1 MLKNNPYSR
10 EGEIVAIP
18 LFLADSPKAKPKK
31 EEHNKQFA
39 FARAIYEEAGKVLIE
54 VFKQTGSLD
63 TPMEII
69 VNSGIL
75 MKPFY
80 TVWTPV
86 VRKRWPS
93 MYITP
98 AYDRIIHSDYNDIE
112 LVLGSI
118 DDLRVWKAKD
128 NSETPITK
136 EELMAGDYQ
145 LMGIYTHIQVEK
157 RIIDKLITE

>member
-1 MLKNNPYSR
+1 M
-10 EGEIVAIP
+10 
-18 LFLADSPKAKPKK
+18 
-31 EEHNKQFA
+31 
-39 FARAIYEEAGKVLIE
+39 E
-54 VFKQTGSLD
+54 V
-63 TPMEII
+63 I

-86 VRKRWPS
+86 IRKRWKT
-93 MYITP
+93 IGVT
-98 AYDRIIHSDYNDIE
+98 ANYDKIIHSNYNDIE

-118 DDLRVWKAKD
+118 DNLRVWKAKD
-128 NSETPITK
+128 KSETPITK

>member
-18 LFLADSPKAKPKK
+18 LFLADSPKAKLKK

-39 FARAIYEEAGKVLIE
+39 FARAICEKAGKVLIE

-69 VNSGIL
+69 VNSGTL

-80 TVWTPV
+80 TIWTPMI
-86 VRKRWPS
+86 RKRWKT
-93 MYITP
+93 IGVT
-98 AYDRIIHSDYNDIE
+98 ANYDKIIHSNYNDIE

-136 EELMAGDYQ
+136 EELIAGDYQ

>member
-31 EEHNKQFA
+31 EDHNKQFA
-39 FARAIYEEAGKVLIE
+39 FARAICEEAGKVLIE

-63 TPMEII
+63 TPTEVI
-69 VNSGIL
+69 VNSGTL

-80 TVWTPV
+80 TVWTAV
-86 VRKRWPS
+86 IRKRWKT
-93 MYITP
+93 IGVT
-98 AYDRIIHSDYNDIE
+98 ANYDKIIHSNYNDIE

-118 DDLRVWKAKD
+118 DNLRVWKAKD
-128 NSETPITK
+128 KSETPITK

>member
-1 MLKNNPYSR
+1 M
-10 EGEIVAIP
+10 
-18 LFLADSPKAKPKK
+18 
-31 EEHNKQFA
+31 
-39 FARAIYEEAGKVLIE
+39 E
-54 VFKQTGSLD
+54 V
-63 TPMEII
+63 I

-86 VRKRWPS
+86 IRKRWKT
-93 MYITP
+93 IGVT
-98 AYDRIIHSDYNDIE
+98 ANYDKIIHSHYNDIE

>member
-1 MLKNNPYSR
+1 M
-10 EGEIVAIP
+10 
-18 LFLADSPKAKPKK
+18 
-31 EEHNKQFA
+31 
-39 FARAIYEEAGKVLIE
+39 E
-54 VFKQTGSLD
+54 V
-63 TPMEII
+63 I

-75 MKPFY
+75 IKPFY

-86 VRKRWPS
+86 IRKRWKT
-93 MYITP
+93 IGVT
-98 AYDRIIHSDYNDIE
+98 ANYDKIIHSNYNDIE

>member
-18 LFLADSPKAKPKK
+18 LFLADSPKAKPQK
-31 EEHNKQFA
+31 EEDNKQFA
-39 FARAIYEEAGKVLIE
+39 FARAICEKAGKVLIE

-69 VNSGIL
+69 VHSGTL

-80 TVWTPV
+80 TIWTPV
-86 VRKRWPS
+86 IRKRWKT
-93 MYITP
+93 IGVT
-98 AYDRIIHSDYNDIE
+98 ANYDKIIHSNYNDIE

>member
-1 MLKNNPYSR
+1 
-10 EGEIVAIP
+10 
-18 LFLADSPKAKPKK
+18 
-31 EEHNKQFA
+31 
-39 FARAIYEEAGKVLIE
+39 
-54 VFKQTGSLD
+54 
-63 TPMEII
+63 
-69 VNSGIL
+69 
-75 MKPFY
+75 
-80 TVWTPV
+80 
-86 VRKRWPS
+86 

-157 RIIDKLITE
+157 RIIEKLQSPY

>member
-18 LFLADSPKAKPKK
+18 LFLADLPKAKPQK
-31 EEHNKQFA
+31 EDHNKQFA
-39 FARAIYEEAGKVLIE
+39 FARAICEKAGKVLIE

-63 TPMEII
+63 TPMEVI

-86 VRKRWPS
+86 IRKRWKT
-93 MYITP
+93 IGVT
-98 AYDRIIHSDYNDIE
+98 ANYDKIIHSNYNDIE

-128 NSETPITK
+128 NSETPITR
-136 EELMAGDYQ
+136 EELLKGDYQ